1 MESAVLFIIVI
12 VFLISN
18 NGKVKQLTTKIE
30 GLNNKIDD
38 LKQSLLRNQSK
49 KVVSEEKSV
58 IEKTEHKPESTTP
71 IIPETPKPIEV
82 VKTDEEVLKE
92 QKHAA
97 TIKEMVEAKP
107 ILDNKTKLE
116 EPIKIKF
123 EENKIPQ
130 KTFGDKIQEK
140 IESFKTNNPDIEKFI
155 GENLISKIGILIL
168 VLGISFFVK
177 FAIDNEWINEVGRV
191 GIGFLSGGF
200 YLGLHTNYKKTTKL
214 LALF

>member
-71 IIPETPKPIEV
+71 IIPENPKTYRSC
-82 VKTDEEVLKE
+82 K
-92 QKHAA
+92 
-97 TIKEMVEAKP
+97 
-107 ILDNKTKLE
+107 N
-116 EPIKIKF
+116 
-123 EENKIPQ
+123 
-130 KTFGDKIQEK
+130 
-140 IESFKTNNPDIEKFI
+140 
-155 GENLISKIGILIL
+155 
-168 VLGISFFVK
+168 
-177 FAIDNEWINEVGRV
+177 
-191 GIGFLSGGF
+191 
-200 YLGLHTNYKKTTKL
+200 
-214 LALF
+214 